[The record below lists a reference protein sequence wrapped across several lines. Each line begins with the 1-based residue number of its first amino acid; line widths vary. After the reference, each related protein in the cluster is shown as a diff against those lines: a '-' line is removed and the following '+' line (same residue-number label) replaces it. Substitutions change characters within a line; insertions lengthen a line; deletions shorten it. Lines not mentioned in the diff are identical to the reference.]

1 MNLRCGSGCLGIIWM
16 ILGSLLPL
24 FDFKSCLFSLL
35 VSKKQFVRTIYYT
48 TCLSKETIHK
58 ICHYMEWIIKTMQG
72 SPELAIFLTLAL
84 GFAVGQ
90 IKIKGFGLGSVTGV
104 LLMGVLIGQLGIV
117 ISPTVKSTFFL
128 IFLFAV
134 GYSVGP
140 QFIHGLK
147 KDGLPQI
154 AFAAIVCVACLV
166 VAWVAA
172 LIAGFNIGNAAGLLA
187 GANTISAVIGVA
199 TDTINQLG
207 ISDEQ
212 KHSFINQI
220 PVAYAVTYIFG
231 TAGTAWFL
239 ASVGPKLL
247 GKNIVEQTKEYEK
260 TLGGSINE
268 EDTSLEYAYD
278 GTTFRVI
285 EVNNDY
291 FNQQR
296 TVQEVEDMLVQKGW
310 PVYIERIRPLNGT
323 IIQEPTPDIKIS
335 KGDRLVLNGPID
347 TLISDENSI
356 GVEVADI
363 ELLDFKAEAI
373 RVIVSNKAVIG
384 KVLQELKTAKER
396 HGAIIRKI
404 HRGKVT
410 IPLLKNVTLQRG
422 DIVEIEGR
430 KADVDRF
437 AAYLGYAEH
446 PTSVTD
452 ILYVGLGIF
461 LGGILGSLTLHT
473 GNIPLSLSASGGVL
487 IMGIVFG
494 WARSLRPTF
503 GAIPEP
509 AIWLMN
515 NLGLN
520 VFIAVVG
527 INAGPDFIAGL
538 KAAGVNL
545 FIAGIFVSL
554 VPMLIGILLGRFVF
568 KFQPAITLGACAGAR
583 TTTAALG
590 ALEDALKSKVPALS
604 YTTTYAVGN
613 TLLIIWG
620 VVIVLLMS

>member
-1 MNLRCGSGCLGIIWM
+1 
-16 ILGSLLPL
+16 
-24 FDFKSCLFSLL
+24 
-35 VSKKQFVRTIYYT
+35 
-48 TCLSKETIHK
+48 
-58 ICHYMEWIIKTMQG
+58 MEWIIKTLQN

-84 GFAVGQ
+84 GFAVGKV
-90 IKIKGFGLGSVTGV
+90 KIKGFSLGAVTGV
-104 LLMGVLIGQLGIV
+104 LLVGVLIGQLQIS

-140 QFIHGLK
+140 QFVHSLK
-147 KDGLPQI
+147 KEGLPQI
-154 AFAAIVCVACLV
+154 AFAAIVCIACLAT
-166 VAWVAA
+166 AWVCA
-172 LIAGFNIGNAAGLLA
+172 LIFRFDLGNAAGLLA

-199 TDTINQLG
+199 TDTINQLS
-207 ISDEQ
+207 ISDGEKQ
-212 KHSFINQI
+212 TFINQI

-239 ASVGPKLL
+239 ASIGPKLL
-247 GKNIVEQTKEYEK
+247 GKDFDQKVREYEQS
-260 TLGGSINE
+260 LGGDIEGEDASME
-268 EDTSLEYAYD
+268 EAYD

-285 EVNNDY
+285 EASSDF
-291 FNQQR
+291 FNQPR
-296 TVQEVEDMLVQKGW
+296 TVQEVEDMLLSKGW
-310 PVYIERIRPLNGT
+310 PVYIERVRPAQGGDV
-323 IIQEPTPDIKIS
+323 IQDPTPEVRIN

-347 TLISDENSI
+347 TLLADENSI
-356 GVEVADI
+356 GHEVPDV
-363 ELLDFKAEAI
+363 ELLDFKAEAL
-373 RVIVSNKAVIG
+373 RVIVSNKDIT
-384 KVLQELKTAKER
+384 KLTLKELKTCKER

-404 HRGKVT
+404 HRGKAV
-410 IPLLKNVTLQRG
+410 IPRLNNVKLQRG
-422 DIVEIEGR
+422 DVVELEGR
-430 KADVDRF
+430 KVDVDRF
-437 AAYLGYAEH
+437 ADYLGYPER
-446 PTSVTD
+446 PTNITD
-452 ILYVGLGIF
+452 LLYVGLGIF
-461 LGGILGSLTLHT
+461 LGGIVGSLTFRT

-494 WARSLRPTF
+494 WLRSLRPTF
-503 GAIPEP
+503 GAVPEP

-520 VFIAVVG
+520 IFIAVVG

-554 VPMLIGILLGRFVF
+554 VPMFIGLMLGRFVF
-568 KFQPAITLGACAGAR
+568 KFNPAITLGACAGAR

-590 ALEDALKSKVPALS
+590 AIQDGIKSKVPALS
-604 YTTTYAVGN
+604 YTTTYAIGN

>member
-1 MNLRCGSGCLGIIWM
+1 
-16 ILGSLLPL
+16 
-24 FDFKSCLFSLL
+24 
-35 VSKKQFVRTIYYT
+35 
-48 TCLSKETIHK
+48 
-58 ICHYMEWIIKTMQG
+58 MQG
-72 SPELAIFLTLAL
+72 SPELAVFLTLAS
-84 GFAVGQ
+84 GFFVGK
-90 IKIKGFGLGSVTGV
+90 IKIKGVSLGAVTGV
-104 LLMGVLIGQLGIV
+104 LLMGVLVGQLDIAV
-117 ISPTVKSTFFL
+117 SPTVKSTFFL

-154 AFAAIVCVACLV
+154 AFAAIVCVSCLV
-166 VAWVAA
+166 IAWIAA
-172 LIAGFNIGNAAGLLA
+172 VIAGFDMGNAAGLLA

-199 TDTINQLG
+199 GDTINQLT
-207 ISDEQ
+207 ISDDQ
-212 KHSFINQI
+212 KQAFINQI

-239 ASVGPKLL
+239 SSMGPRLL
-247 GKNIVEQTKEYEK
+247 GKNIVEKTKEYEK
-260 TLGGSINE
+260 MLGGSLNE
-268 EDTSLEYAYD
+268 EDSSMEYAYD
-278 GTTFRVI
+278 GTTFRSVK
-285 EVNNDY
+285 VTNNY
-291 FNQQR
+291 FGRGR
-296 TVQEVEDMLVQKGW
+296 TVQETEDMLVQKGW
-310 PVYIERIRPLNGT
+310 PVYIERVRKQNGT
-323 IIQEPTPDIKIS
+323 IIQEPTPDIIIN
-335 KGDRLVLNGPID
+335 KGDHLVLNGPID
-347 TLISDENSI
+347 TLISDENAI
-356 GVEVADI
+356 GMEVADI

-373 RVIVSNKAVIG
+373 RVIVSNKKAIG
-384 KVLQELKTAKER
+384 KTLLELKTCKER
-396 HGAIIRKI
+396 HGVIIRKI
-404 HRGKVT
+404 HRGKAT
-410 IPLLKNVTLQRG
+410 LPLLKNVTLQRG

-430 KADVDRF
+430 KTDVDRF
-437 AAYLGYAEH
+437 AIYLGYAER
-446 PTSVTD
+446 PTNITD
-452 ILYVGLGIF
+452 LLYVGLGIF
-461 LGGILGSLTLHT
+461 LGGILGSLTIRT

-487 IMGIVFG
+487 IMGIIFG

-503 GAIPEP
+503 GTIPEP

-538 KAAGVNL
+538 KAAGISL

-568 KFQPAITLGACAGAR
+568 KFHPAITLGACAGSR

>member
-1 MNLRCGSGCLGIIWM
+1 
-16 ILGSLLPL
+16 
-24 FDFKSCLFSLL
+24 
-35 VSKKQFVRTIYYT
+35 
-48 TCLSKETIHK
+48 
-58 ICHYMEWIIKTMQG
+58 MEWIVKTMQN

-84 GFAVGQ
+84 GFAVGK
-90 IKIKGFGLGSVTGV
+90 IKIKGFSLGPVTGV
-104 LLMGVLIGQLGIV
+104 LLMGVLVGQLGIV
-117 ISPTVKSTFFL
+117 VAPTVKSTFFL

-140 QFIHGLK
+140 QFVHSLK
-147 KDGLPQI
+147 KEGLPQI
-154 AFAAIVCVACLV
+154 IFSVIVCLCCLL
-166 VAWVAA
+166 VAWISA
-172 LIAGFNIGNAAGLLA
+172 LIAGLDLGNAVGLLA

-212 KHSFINQI
+212 KHTFINQI

-239 ASVGPKLL
+239 ASIGPKLL
-247 GKNIVEQTKEYEK
+247 GKNVDQRIREYEQS
-260 TLGGSINE
+260 LGGDISDDDASME
-268 EDTSLEYAYD
+268 EAYD

-285 EVNNDY
+285 KATSDF
-291 FNQQR
+291 FNKEK
-296 TVQEVEDMLVQKGW
+296 TVEETEAMLLTEGW
-310 PVYIERIRPLNGT
+310 PVYVERIRTSDGS
-323 IIQEPTPDIKIS
+323 IIQEPAPDQKIH
-335 KGDRLVLNGPID
+335 KDDQLVLNGPID
-347 TLISDENSI
+347 TLLSDEKSI
-356 GVEVADI
+356 GYEVADV
-363 ELLDFKAEAI
+363 ELLDFKSESV
-373 RVIVSNKAVIG
+373 RVIVSNKAVTT
-384 KVLQELKTAKER
+384 KTLKALQTCKER
-396 HGAIIRKI
+396 HGVIIKKI
-404 HRGKVT
+404 HRGKAL
-410 IPLLKNVTLQRG
+410 IPKLKNLKLQRG
-422 DIVEIEGR
+422 DVVELEGR

-437 AAYLGYAEH
+437 VNYLGYAER
-446 PTSVTD
+446 PTKITD
-452 ILYVGLGIF
+452 LLYVGIGIF
-461 LGGILGSLTLHT
+461 LGGIIGSLTFRT

-520 VFIAVVG
+520 IFIAVVG
-527 INAGPDFIAGL
+527 INAGPDFITGL
-538 KAAGVNL
+538 KAAGVSL

-554 VPMLIGILLGRFVF
+554 VPMLVGLMLGRFVF
-568 KFQPAITLGACAGAR
+568 KFNPAITLGACAGAR

-590 ALEDALKSKVPALS
+590 AIQDTIKSKVPALS
-604 YTTTYAVGN
+604 YTTTYAIGN

>member
-1 MNLRCGSGCLGIIWM
+1 
-16 ILGSLLPL
+16 
-24 FDFKSCLFSLL
+24 
-35 VSKKQFVRTIYYT
+35 
-48 TCLSKETIHK
+48 
-58 ICHYMEWIIKTMQG
+58 MEWIIKTMQAA
-72 SPELAIFLTLAL
+72 PELAIFLTLAL
-84 GFAVGQ
+84 GFAIGQ
-90 IKIKGFGLGSVTGV
+90 IKIKGFGLGPVTGV
-104 LLMGVLIGQLGIV
+104 LLMGVLVGQLDIV

-140 QFIHGLK
+140 QFIQGLK

-154 AFAAIVCVACLV
+154 AFAGLVCIACLV

-172 LIAGFNIGNAAGLLA
+172 LIAGFDLGNAAGLLA
-187 GANTISAVIGVA
+187 GGNTISAVIGVA
-199 TDTINQLG
+199 SDTINQLA

-212 KHSFINQI
+212 KNTFINQI

-247 GKNIVEQTKEYEK
+247 GKNVVEQTKEYEK

-268 EDTSLEYAYD
+268 EDSSMEYAYD
-278 GTTFRVI
+278 GTTFRSI
-285 EVNNDY
+285 EVTNDF
-291 FNQQR
+291 FNEGK
-296 TVQEVEDMLVQKGW
+296 TVQETEDMLVQKGW
-310 PVYIERIRPLNGT
+310 PVYIERIRPSNGGD
-323 IIQEPTPDIKIS
+323 IIQEPCPEMIIK
-335 KGDRLVLNGPID
+335 KGDHLVLNGPID
-347 TLISDENSI
+347 TLINDENSI
-356 GVEVADI
+356 GDEVADI

-373 RVIVSNKAVIG
+373 KVMVSNKTAIG
-384 KVLQELKTAKER
+384 KSLSQLKTEKER

-410 IPLLKNVTLQRG
+410 LPLLNNVKLQRG
-422 DIVEIEGR
+422 DIIEIEGR
-430 KADVDRF
+430 KKDVDRF
-437 AAYLGYAEH
+437 ASYLGYAQR
-446 PTSVTD
+446 PTNASD
-452 ILYVGLGIF
+452 LLYVGLGIF
-461 LGGILGSLTLHT
+461 LGGILGSLTLRT

-487 IMGIVFG
+487 IMGIIFG
-494 WARSLRPTF
+494 WLRSLRPTF

-509 AIWLMN
+509 AVWLMN
-515 NLGLN
+515 NMGLN
-520 VFIAVVG
+520 IFIAVVG

-538 KAAGVNL
+538 KAAGVSL

-554 VPMLIGILLGRFVF
+554 VPMLIGIFLGRFVF
-568 KFQPAITLGACAGAR
+568 KFHPAITLGACAGAR

-590 ALEDALKSKVPALS
+590 ALEDSLQSKVPALS

>member
-1 MNLRCGSGCLGIIWM
+1 
-16 ILGSLLPL
+16 
-24 FDFKSCLFSLL
+24 
-35 VSKKQFVRTIYYT
+35 
-48 TCLSKETIHK
+48 
-58 ICHYMEWIIKTMQG
+58 MEWIMKTLRDA
-72 SPELAIFLTLAL
+72 PELAIFLTLAL

-104 LLMGVLIGQLGIV
+104 LLMGVLVGQLGIV

-140 QFIHGLK
+140 QFIQGLK
-147 KDGLPQI
+147 KEGLPQI
-154 AFAAIVCVACLV
+154 AFSVIVCVACLL
-166 VAWVAA
+166 VAWIAA
-172 LIAGFNIGNAAGLLA
+172 LIAGFDLGNAVGLLA

-199 TDTINQLG
+199 TDTINQLSIG
-207 ISDEQ
+207 DEQ
-212 KHSFINQI
+212 KHQFINQI

-247 GKNIVEQTKEYEK
+247 GKDVIKQTKEYEA
-260 TLGGSINE
+260 TLGGSIHEIDESE
-268 EDTSLEYAYD
+268 EAAYD

-285 EVNNDY
+285 EAASS
-291 FNQQR
+291 FFEQER
-296 TVQEVEDMLVQKGW
+296 TVKEIEDMLVNKGW
-310 PVYIERIRPLNGT
+310 PVYVERIRQVGGEV
-323 IIQEPTPDIKIS
+323 ISEPELDTKVK
-335 KGDRLVLNGPID
+335 KGDKLVLNGPID
-347 TLISDENSI
+347 TLITDEGFI
-356 GVEVADI
+356 GIEVVDL
-363 ELLDFKAEAI
+363 ELLDFRSEALK
-373 RVIVSNKAVIG
+373 VIVSNKAVVG
-384 KVLQELKTAKER
+384 KTLRVLKVSKER
-396 HGAIIRKI
+396 HGVIIRKI
-404 HRGKVT
+404 TRGKAVL
-410 IPLLKNVTLQRG
+410 PLLKELKLQRG
-422 DIVEIEGR
+422 DIVEVEGR
-430 KADVDRF
+430 KTDVDRF
-437 AAYLGYAEH
+437 ANYLGFPER
-446 PTSVTD
+446 PTNVTD
-452 ILYVGLGIF
+452 LLYVGAGIF
-461 LGGILGSLTLHT
+461 LGGIIGSLTIRT

-487 IMGIVFG
+487 IMGIIFG
-494 WARSLRPTF
+494 WARSLHPTF
-503 GAIPEP
+503 GAIPQP

-520 VFIAVVG
+520 IFIAVVG

-538 KAAGVNL
+538 KTAGVNL

-568 KFQPAITLGACAGAR
+568 KFHPAITLGACAGAR

-590 ALEDALKSKVPALS
+590 ALEDSLQSKVPALS

>member
-1 MNLRCGSGCLGIIWM
+1 
-16 ILGSLLPL
+16 
-24 FDFKSCLFSLL
+24 
-35 VSKKQFVRTIYYT
+35 
-48 TCLSKETIHK
+48 
-58 ICHYMEWIIKTMQG
+58 MEWIVKTMQN

-84 GFAVGQ
+84 GFAIGQ

-104 LLMGVLIGQLGIV
+104 LLMGVLVGQLGIV

-172 LIAGFNIGNAAGLLA
+172 LIAGFDIGNAAGLLA

-199 TDTINQLG
+199 SDTINQLS
-207 ISDEQ
+207 ISEDQ
-212 KHSFINQI
+212 KTTFINQI

-239 ASVGPKLL
+239 SSIGPKLL
-247 GKNIVEQTKEYEK
+247 GKNVVQQTKEYEES
-260 TLGGSINE
+260 LGGSIKD
-268 EDTSLEYAYD
+268 EDASMEYAYD

-285 EVNNDY
+285 EITNDY
-291 FNQQR
+291 FNQEK
-296 TVQEVEDMLVQKGW
+296 TVQEVEDVLVQKGW
-310 PVYIERIRPLNGT
+310 PVYIERIRPVKGD
-323 IIQEPTPDIKIS
+323 IIQDPKPEDKIN

-347 TLISDENSI
+347 ALISDENSL

-373 RVIVSNKAVIG
+373 RVIVSKKEIAG
-384 KVLQELKTAKER
+384 KTLLELKTCKER
-396 HGAIIRKI
+396 HGVIIRKI
-404 HRGKVT
+404 HRGNAT
-410 IPLLKNVTLQRG
+410 LPLLKNVTLQRG
-422 DIVEIEGR
+422 DIVEMEGR
-430 KADVDRF
+430 KTDVDRF
-437 AAYLGYAEH
+437 ADYIGYAER
-446 PTSVTD
+446 PTNVTD
-452 ILYVGLGIF
+452 LLYVGLGIF
-461 LGGILGSLTLHT
+461 LGGLLGSLTLRT

-487 IMGIVFG
+487 IMGILFG

-503 GAIPEP
+503 GAVPEP

-527 INAGPDFIAGL
+527 ISAGPDFITGL
-538 KAAGVNL
+538 KAAGVSL

-554 VPMLIGILLGRFVF
+554 VPMFIGLMLGRFVF
-568 KFQPAITLGACAGAR
+568 KFPPAITLGACAGAR

-590 ALEDALKSKVPALS
+590 ALEDSLKSKVPALS